1 MTSETSLT
9 VEERIR
15 QLLQHLGIRQ
25 AHVAGQSPEDWTGLA
40 TTLPELCASLTLVGP
55 PALDPHAVGRL
66 ASRLLVVNGDQG
78 PRAEKVRR
86 AVEGVPGAQL
96 VTLRDYAILGWTDVV
111 ADRTEEIGSAML
123 QFLAHTPPSAL
134 GEMTPATA
142 GNGEVAGIAYR
153 IRGAGPPLVL
163 LPLGLFPSQ
172 WDPLVSRL
180 SEQYCTITLG
190 GAALGMVA
198 MLESRGRAAGYWAMV
213 RTLLAEVHLRPG
225 ESIVEVGCG
234 SGVLTRGLAH
244 STRGTNRIIGVDINR
259 YLLRE
264 ATALAEKEGLA
275 DTIAFQEGHAHAL
288 PFPDQSVDVTLS
300 VTVMEEVDA
309 DQMLGEIVRVTKP
322 GGRVAAIVRACD
334 RPFLMNLPLRP
345 ALHRKVEEPG
355 GWAPGAEARGCA
367 DASLYRRFQ
376 QAGLTQVQMF
386 PQWAAFDRSA
396 AVVIQFLQNRLLP
409 TLSPEEAQEWRRA
422 RAQAEA
428 EGTFFIAWPHHCA
441 VGIRPS

>member
-1 MTSETSLT
+1 MVITTDLPT
-9 VEERIR
+9 EERLV
-15 QLLQHLGIRQ
+15 QLFQHLGIRQ
-25 AHVAGQSPEDWTGLA
+25 AHVAGSSPEDWTGLA
-40 TTLPELCASLTLVGP
+40 ITHPERCASLTLMGP

-78 PRAEKVRR
+78 PRAEQVRR
-86 AVEGVPGAQL
+86 AVERIPGAQL
-96 VTLRDYAILGWTDVV
+96 VTLHDYAILGWTDVV

-123 QFLAHTPPSAL
+123 QFLARTPPSAP
-134 GEMTPATA
+134 GEMAPATA
-142 GNGEVAGIAYR
+142 GDGEVAGIAYR

-190 GAALGMVA
+190 GAALGIVA

-213 RTLLAEVHLRPG
+213 RTLLAEMHLRPG

-234 SGVLTRGLAH
+234 SGVLTRGLAQY
-244 STRGTNRIIGVDINR
+244 TRGAHRIMGVDINR

-264 ATALAEKEGLA
+264 ASALVQQAGLA

-309 DQMLGEIVRVTKP
+309 DQMLGEMVRVTKP
-322 GGRVAAIVRACD
+322 GGRVAAIVRAYD
-334 RPFLMNLPLRP
+334 RPFLMNLPLQP
-345 ALHRKVEEPG
+345 ALHRKVEEPS
-355 GWAPGAEARGCA
+355 GWAPGAEVRGCA

-396 AVVIQFLQNRLLP
+396 TVVIQFLQNRLLP
-409 TLSPEEAQEWRRA
+409 TLSPEEAQEWQRA

-428 EGTFFIAWPHHCA
+428 EGTSFIAWPHHSA
-441 VGIRPS
+441 VGTKP